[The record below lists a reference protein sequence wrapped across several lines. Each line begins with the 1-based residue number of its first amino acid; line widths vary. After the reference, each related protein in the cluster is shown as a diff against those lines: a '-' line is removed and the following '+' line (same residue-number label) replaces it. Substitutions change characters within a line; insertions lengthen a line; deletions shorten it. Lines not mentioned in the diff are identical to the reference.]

1 MFDDRFTLLPETRKS
16 DTHHQAAQP
25 NILLA
30 QGEPRDQR
38 RVTYDAHLNVIKV
51 QPMPKGDST
60 KRSTS
65 QNRGLVSPLDF
76 SNLTNELAKEIS
88 VRNDHATDRLQ
99 ESITQKAAFIA
110 SFLKNQQTKSSSLTP
125 ASNTSGLPSRFN
137 LSLQPAPQY
146 VN

>member
-1 MFDDRFTLLPETRKS
+1 M
-16 DTHHQAAQP
+16 Q
-25 NILLA
+25 
-30 QGEPRDQR
+30 
-38 RVTYDAHLNVIKV
+38 
-51 QPMPKGDST
+51 KGDNT

-76 SNLTNELAKEIS
+76 SNLTNDLTKEIS

-99 ESITQKAAFIA
+99 ESINQKAAFIA

-125 ASNTSGLPSRFN
+125 AQNTSGLPSRFN
-137 LSLQPAPQY
+137 LSLQPAPHY